1 MTEQPTA
8 QQELARP
15 PTQEEINESE
25 WASPD
30 NWGGPQMLSVYF
42 SKKDQ
47 RVWVPTRARKLWT
60 PNLAHNAGVLWF
72 VGIPIA
78 LILVLGVITFLVGT
92 RVPF

>member
-1 MTEQPTA
+1 MENT
-8 QQELARP
+8 
-15 PTQEEINESE
+15 PTQAEINKAE
-25 WASPD
+25 WENSN
-30 NWGGPQMLSVYF
+30 NWGGPKWLSVYF